1 MSQIPE
7 VGSKAPPFRLKR
19 DGGGEVALDDFKGR
33 KLVVYFYPKANT
45 SGCTKEAIAFNTLR
59 AAFAAAD
66 TDIVGVSA
74 DPVKAQDSFRA
85 KYDLAF
91 PLGSDET
98 HEMLA
103 AYGVWGEKSMYGR
116 TFMGITRATVLIGRD
131 GTIAQVWPKVKVDGH
146 AEAVLKAAQAL
157 P

>member
-1 MSQIPE
+1 MSKIPE

-19 DGGGEVALDDFKGR
+19 DGGSEVALEDFKGR
-33 KLVVYFYPKANT
+33 KLALYFYPKANT
-45 SGCTKEAIAFNTLR
+45 SGCTKESIAFNGLR

-74 DPVKAQDSFRA
+74 DPVKAQDSFKA
-85 KYDLAF
+85 KFELAF
-91 PLGSDET
+91 PLGSDES
-98 HEMLA
+98 HAMLE

-116 TFMGITRATVLIGRD
+116 KFMGITRTTVLIGRD
-131 GTIAQVWPKVKVDGH
+131 GTIAKVWPKVKVEGH
-146 AEAVLKAAQAL
+146 AEAVLKAAQEL

>member
-1 MSQIPE
+1 MSKIPE

-33 KLVVYFYPKANT
+33 KLALYFYPKANT
-45 SGCTKEAIAFNTLR
+45 SGCTKEAIAFNGLK

-74 DPVKAQDSFRA
+74 DPVKAQDSFSA
-85 KYDLAF
+85 KHGLTF

-98 HEMLA
+98 HQMLE

-116 TFMGITRATVLIGRD
+116 KFMGITRATVLIGRD
-131 GTIAQVWPKVKVDGH
+131 GVIAATWPKVKVDGH